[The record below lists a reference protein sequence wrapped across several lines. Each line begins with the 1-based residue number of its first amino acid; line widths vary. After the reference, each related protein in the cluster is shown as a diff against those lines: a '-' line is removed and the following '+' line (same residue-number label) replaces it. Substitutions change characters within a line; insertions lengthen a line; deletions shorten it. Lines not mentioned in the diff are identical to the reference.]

1 MPNHIWFARI
11 PGQTRNLSIPLLTCG
26 ELILVM
32 NLQTGIPFDFRY
44 NRAREGPMSE
54 TSQLANTMIGEERDT
69 RLYQLL
75 DSLSSGIF
83 LANSNLAMTY
93 LNAYGKKSFERLCG
107 QDLSTGDLLDH
118 PSLSDLRVAVTEAF
132 DSKSVDRAEFAFTDT
147 EGKPMWMGFTLNC
160 PETTEDTPPMV
171 FGVFK
176 DITHVKSLEHRQGW
190 DNNLR
195 SIALLSTGIAH
206 EFNGMLGSLSGYL
219 ELYRKDKGCEPRF
232 VTAVEEAVDKGLAI
246 VNRLHNFA
254 FEDKTPTRSSDL
266 IVSVM
271 NVVSLLETELT
282 RRGIVCNTSFQSSGK
297 IKVPADMMKKILL
310 DLLTNSVHAI
320 AEFGTIEISVSDG
333 DSSFEFLEIRD
344 TGKGISQTDLNSLFT
359 PFFTGKAD
367 IGLDSEKGHGLG
379 LFFVYSMLRDVGG
392 EISVESLEGE
402 GSLFR
407 LKLPKSGE

>member
-1 MPNHIWFARI
+1 M
-11 PGQTRNLSIPLLTCG
+11 T
-26 ELILVM
+26 
-32 NLQTGIPFDFRY
+32 
-44 NRAREGPMSE
+44 E
-54 TSQLANTMIGEERDT
+54 TSELANTMIGEERDT

-83 LANSNLAMTY
+83 LANSNLAITY
-93 LNAYGKKSFERLCG
+93 LNAYGNKCFERLCG
-107 QDLSTGDLLDH
+107 QGLSSEDLLDH
-118 PSLSDLRVAVTEAF
+118 PTLANLRAAVTEAF
-132 DSKSVDRAEFAFTDT
+132 DSKSVDRAEFSFADID
-147 EGKPMWMGFTLNC
+147 GKPMWMGFTLNC
-160 PETTEDTPPMV
+160 PETAEDSPPIV

-176 DITHVKSLEHRQGW
+176 DITHVKSLEQRQGW

-219 ELYRKDKGCEPRF
+219 ELYRKDKSCEPRF
-232 VTAVEEAVDKGLAI
+232 VTAVEEAVDKGLSI

-254 FEDKTPTRSSDL
+254 CEDKTPNRSSDL

-282 RRGIVCNTSFQSSGK
+282 RRGIVCNTSFQSHGK
-297 IKVPADMMKKILL
+297 VNVPSDMMKKILL

-320 AEFGTIEISVSDG
+320 SEFGTIDISVVGG
-333 DSSFEFLEIRD
+333 DTSFEILEIRD

-367 IGLDSEKGHGLG
+367 LGLDSEKGHGLG